1 MKDLLCIFIGVLLV
15 LCCLLLAFPPK
26 AYSCETETYI
36 LDGRIYTCT
45 HCGETTYC
53 N

>member
-1 MKDLLCIFIGVLLV
+1 MKYLV
-15 LCCLLLAFPPK
+15 ITTMILTIMLLLAFPPK

-36 LDGRIYTCT
+36 LDGKIYTCT
-45 HCGETTYC
+45 RCGGTTYC

>member
-1 MKDLLCIFIGVLLV
+1 MKYLV
-15 LCCLLLAFPPK
+15 IATMILTIMLLLAFPPK